1 MRKLSLIF
9 AMLVFILGGFF
20 FYDQSKFNDGK
31 LHVVFCNVGQGDATF
46 IRTPKGTDILIDGG
60 PDDSVLKCLTNHMP
74 FWDRTIEVVFVTHP
88 HADHLNGVISTL
100 KRYNVIHY
108 VRQKG
113 EISSDLAKVEKAIL
127 ADKKLSA
134 KLFSKGD
141 SLKIKD
147 GVGFFTLWPENS
159 SLILNEKNLDVN
171 GSSLI
176 ELLQYGKF
184 KILITGDATS
194 SVQDQIV
201 TEAGKI
207 SILRVSHHGSKTGLD
222 NKIVEEL
229 DPDLA
234 VISVGLKNRY
244 GHPSPQVLD
253 ILNKHG
259 IKTLRTDLVGEIE
272 IISDGDKWGL
282 R

>member
-1 MRKLSLIF
+1 MKKLSLIL
-9 AMLVFILGGFF
+9 ALLVFILGGFF

-31 LHVVFCNVGQGDATF
+31 LHVIFCNVGQGDATF
-46 IRTPKGTDILIDGG
+46 IRTSKGTDILIDGG
-60 PDDSVLKCLTNHMP
+60 PDDSVLNCLTNHMP

-147 GVGFFTLWPENS
+147 GVGFLTLWPENS

-176 ELLQYGKF
+176 ELLLYGKF

-194 SVQDQIV
+194 SVQDQMV

-234 VISVGLKNRY
+234 IISVGLKNRY
-244 GHPSPQVLD
+244 GHPSLQALD
-253 ILNKHG
+253 ILNRHG

-272 IISDGDKWGL
+272 IVSDGDKWEL